1 MFGDHDD
8 DHLVGELR
16 ELLDAT
22 DPPPAT
28 LVEAAKASYGWRTI
42 DAELAALA
50 YDSASEP
57 APAGVRGGAEP
68 RLVVFDGADVRL
80 EIELH
85 ADGPERRLLGQLV
98 PPGPAELEVRQGG
111 GRRVKV
117 SADAS
122 GRFAAAGLTAE
133 ALSLACLR
141 PGQPPVVTDWILP

>member
-1 MFGDHDD
+1 MLDDHDD
-8 DHLVGELR
+8 DRLVGELH
-16 ELLDAT
+16 ELLEAT
-22 DPPPAT
+22 DPAPAG

-57 APAGVRGGAEP
+57 VPAGVRGGQEP
-68 RLVVFDGADVRL
+68 RLVVFDGADLRL

-85 ADGPERRLLGQLV
+85 AEGPERRLLGQLV

-111 GRRVKV
+111 GRRVRV

-122 GRFAAAGLTAE
+122 GRFAAAGLAAE

-141 PGQPPVVTDWILP
+141 QGQPLVVTDWVLP